1 MIKESELILKEG
13 RVYHLGLSKD
23 ELADTIITVGDPQRV
38 TRVTMHFDQVDT
50 IVQNR
55 EFITHTGRIG
65 NKRISVIGTGI
76 GPDNIDIMINEAD
89 ALKNINFETRRICDK
104 LNPLTI
110 IRMGT
115 SGSLQADIDVDD
127 ILISSHGF
135 GIDGLM
141 NFYDYPKSAFQ
152 KAFLQEISSK
162 FPQLLNICIPTIFEA
177 DKHLLESFPID
188 WHRGM
193 TITAGGFY
201 GPQGRELRLKQFMRP
216 VIDQLTLFN
225 FRGHRFCNF
234 EMETSAIYGLA
245 RLLGHRAMSINAIVA
260 NRVQKTYSQKPQETI
275 DRMIKNAL
283 EVIVEKDL

>member
-13 RVYHLGLSKD
+13 RVYHLGLSKE
-23 ELADTIITVGDPQRV
+23 ELAETIITVGDPQRV
-38 TRVTMHFDQVDT
+38 VRVSMHFDQVDT

-55 EFITHTGRIG
+55 EFITHTGLIG

-89 ALKNINFETRRICDK
+89 ALKNINFETRCIEEK
-104 LNPLTI
+104 LTSLTF

-115 SGSLQADIDVDD
+115 SGSLQEDIDVDE
-127 ILISSHGF
+127 ILISTHGF
-135 GIDGLM
+135 GVDGLM
-141 NFYDYPKSAFQ
+141 NFYEYPKSAFQ
-152 KAFLQEISSK
+152 RAFLKEIENLY
-162 FPQLLNICIPTIFEA
+162 PELMQICSPTIFEA
-177 DKHLLESFPID
+177 DKQLLESFPIG
-188 WHRGM
+188 WKRGM

-216 VIDQLTLFN
+216 IVDQLIR
-225 FRGHRFCNF
+225 FRFKGHRFCNF

-245 RLLGHRAMSINAIVA
+245 KLLGHRAMSVNAIVA
-260 NRVQKTYSQKPQETI
+260 NRVQKTYSQKPQETV
-275 DRMIKNAL
+275 DRMIKNTL

>member
-13 RVYHLGLSKD
+13 RVYHLGLSKE

-38 TRVTMHFDQVDT
+38 VRVSMHFDRVDT

-55 EFITHTGRIG
+55 EFITHTGTVG
-65 NKRISVIGTGI
+65 GKRISVIGTGI

-89 ALKNINFETRRICDK
+89 ALKNIDFETRRIEEK
-104 LNPLTI
+104 LTTLTI

-115 SGSLQADIDVDD
+115 SGSLQADIGVDE
-127 ILISSHGF
+127 ILISTHGF
-135 GIDGLM
+135 GVDGLM
-141 NFYDYPKSAFQ
+141 NFYDYSRSAFQ
-152 KAFLQEISSK
+152 KAFLQEIEDHY
-162 FPQLLNICIPTIFEA
+162 PELMQICSPTIFEA
-177 DKHLLESFPID
+177 DNHLLESFPAE
-188 WHRGM
+188 WRRGM

-216 VIDQLTLFN
+216 IVDQLIR
-225 FRGHRFCNF
+225 FRFKGNRFCNF

-245 RLLGHRAMSINAIVA
+245 KLLGHRAMSVNAIVA
-260 NRVQKTYSQKPQETI
+260 NRVEKTYSQKPQETI
-275 DRMIKNAL
+275 DRMIRDTL